1 MSPIPAIA
9 EACPR
14 ARPASWTWTQQWRD
28 LLFAHWR
35 IPEEIAPP
43 YIPSGLQLDTRD
55 GAAWISAVAFN
66 LETRRFGLTM
76 RFPEL
81 NLRTYVRM
89 NDTPGVFFLSL
100 HAGHRLGV
108 ALARRLTPLPYFHAP
123 MQLERSESA
132 FAFASP
138 LFRADCRLGD
148 RDFEA
153 QRGSLDEWLL
163 ERYAGFCLDQ
173 SGRLF
178 QVAVSHPRWRLRGE
192 MFRFRAATLGR
203 PWGTDLECEP
213 DSWHFSD
220 GVAAR
225 VSGFR
230 KILACSDLRS

>member
-1 MSPIPAIA
+1 
-9 EACPR
+9 
-14 ARPASWTWTQQWRD
+14 

-35 IPEEIAPP
+35 VPLESIQRLIPPE
-43 YIPSGLQLDTRD
+43 LRLDTYQD
-55 GAAWISAVAFN
+55 AAWVSAVAFD
-66 LETRRFGLTM
+66 LETRRIGVTL

-89 NDTPGVFFLSL
+89 NNTPGVFFLSL

-123 MQLERSESA
+123 IQVARTPSA

-148 RDFEA
+148 RDFEP
-153 QRGSLDEWLL
+153 QPSSLDEWLL
-163 ERYAGFCLDQ
+163 ERYAGFCRDR
-173 SGRLF
+173 SGGLF
-178 QVAVSHPRWRLRGE
+178 QVAVSHPRWRIRGE
-192 MFRFRAATLGR
+192 EFRLRAATLGR
-203 PWGTDLECEP
+203 LSGIDLEREP
-213 DSWHFSD
+213 DVWHFSD

-230 KILACSDLRS
+230 NVLACNDLRSSNL